1 MRHTFTAFACGAMLL
16 LAGSV
21 NAQQQSQSSSAS
33 PLQQQNPPASAQ
45 QTPRASSQSDQN
57 ATQRSGSARSSSASD
72 AHSGSSVHSQVQSHQ
87 SSQTTV
93 QSRQSL
99 PQGESGLPG
108 GVYRVSELMGL
119 DVRNASNDDLGE
131 IKDVVIDAQGGCIR
145 YVALSSGGFLG
156 IGDKLLA
163 VPWQTFRIQREGD
176 RDMFLVL
183 NVDKQVLE
191 SAPSFD
197 NDNWPNF
204 ADATWTRRI
213 DSHYGVESQRMERQA
228 MRPFDDSRSD
238 STLDGRS
245 STSPSIDGA
254 RDADSSLPQSNE
266 RMQREGQLKR
276 DADDLNRSAQP
287 GSSNRSPSTDSRLD
301 STPQPS
307 DTPRRSDANRPS
319 SSTPGN
325 SSVNPS
331 ATNPAAPSSSSS
343 SAPGASGNSSAGSSS
358 NAGSSNPAPAA
369 SGSSSSGSSAGG
381 SNSSSSNTS
390 GSNSR

>member
-21 NAQQQSQSSSAS
+21 SAQQQSQSSSAS
-33 PLQQQNPPASAQ
+33 QLQQQNPPASAQ

-93 QSRQSL
+93 ESRQSL
-99 PQGESGLPG
+99 PQGDSGLPG

-213 DSHYGVESQRMERQA
+213 DSHYGIESQRMERQA
-228 MRPFDDSRSD
+228 MRPLDDSRSD
-238 STLDGRS
+238 STFDGRS

-254 RDADSSLPQSNE
+254 RDADSSLPQTNE
-266 RMQREGQLKR
+266 RMQREGELNR
-276 DADDLNRSAQP
+276 EPDDLNRS
-287 GSSNRSPSTDSRLD
+287 RSTDSRPD

-319 SSTPGN
+319 SSTPG
-325 SSVNPS
+325 SSSANPS

-343 SAPGASGNSSAGSSS
+343 SAQGTSGSSSAGNSS

-369 SGSSSSGSSAGG
+369 SGSSSSGASAGG

>member
-33 PLQQQNPPASAQ
+33 QLQHQNPPASAQ
-45 QTPRASSQSDQN
+45 QAPRASSQSEHN
-57 ATQRSGSARSSSASD
+57 AAPRSGSAHAGSVD
-72 AHSGSSVHSQVQSHQ
+72 AHSGSAVNSQVQSHQ

-93 QSRQSL
+93 ESRQSL
-99 PQGESGLPG
+99 PQGDSGLPG
-108 GVYRVSELMGL
+108 GVYRVSELIGL

-213 DSHYGVESQRMERQA
+213 DTHYGVESQRMERQA
-228 MRPFDDSRSD
+228 MRPLDGTRSD

-254 RDADSSLPQSNE
+254 GDADSSLPQRNE
-266 RMQREGQLKR
+266 RMQREGQLNR
-276 DADDLNRSAQP
+276 DADDLNRSSQP
-287 GSSNRSPSTDSRLD
+287 GALNRSPTTDSRPD

-307 DTPRRSDANRPS
+307 DTPQRSDANRPS
-319 SSTPGN
+319 SSAPSSN
-325 SSVNPS
+325 SVNPS
-331 ATNPAAPSSSSS
+331 ASNPSARSSSPSSTPGASSSS
-343 SAPGASGNSSAGSSS
+343 SAGGSSSAGS
-358 NAGSSNPAPAA
+358 NNPAPAA
-369 SGSSSSGSSAGG
+369 SGSS
-381 SNSSSSNTS
+381 NSSSNTS
-390 GSNSR
+390 GSSSR